1 MPDDVTPDDADAAA
15 ADADA
20 DADAA
25 AAAAA
30 AGTRHDWRRDVGLLR
45 RREVRLV
52 FGSRLASDLGSGI
65 APIALA
71 FGVLDLPGAD
81 AGDLGLVLFA
91 AAVPR
96 VLFMLFGGVVADR
109 LDRGRVMV
117 FAEVLA
123 GVAQLVAGAML
134 LTGTATIA
142 WLCLLAVVNGT
153 AFSLFYP
160 AYSGLVPSLVS
171 DPDDRQST
179 NALLRLSTN
188 IAGIL
193 GTALGGLLVATIGSG
208 WALVVDSLTFA
219 LSAALIWALGERAR
233 GRVETGTSALTDL
246 RDGWHE
252 FTARRWVWGVVLL
265 FSIMNIG
272 FSAALGVVGPV
283 RALESWN
290 GAPTW
295 AFLLA
300 CFSVGTVVGVLVALR
315 VRPERPLLVAM
326 CVAPI
331 MALPVLAMAPPV
343 PVVAVAVLAFV
354 AGVASD
360 VFEVLWITALQDNIP
375 IEALS
380 RVSSYDYLGSL
391 AFVPIG
397 LAVSGWAVSQFGV
410 TTTMWVCGA
419 LCLTS
424 AVGLLDPQVRG
435 LRAGRA

>member
-1 MPDDVTPDDADAAA
+1 MPDDVPAA
-15 ADADA
+15 ADVPAS
-20 DADAA
+20 
-25 AAAAA
+25 
-30 AGTRHDWRRDVGLLR
+30 GTPRPRHDWRRDLGLLR
-45 RREVRLV
+45 RREVALV
-52 FGSRLASDLGSGI
+52 FGSRLVSDLGSGI

-81 AGDLGLVLFA
+81 AGSLGLVLFCA
-91 AAVPR
+91 ALPR

-117 FAEVLA
+117 SAEVLA
-123 GVAQLVAGAML
+123 GLAQLVAGILL
-134 LTGTATIA
+134 LTGTASIA
-142 WLCLLAVVNGT
+142 WLCGLAVLNGT

-160 AYSGLVPSLVS
+160 AYAGVVPSLVA
-171 DPDDRQST
+171 DPADLQSV

-188 IAGIL
+188 VAGIL

-208 WALVVDSLTFA
+208 WALVADSATFF

-233 GRVETGTSALTDL
+233 GRVESSSTMLAGL
-246 RDGWHE
+246 RDGWRE

-265 FSIMNIG
+265 FSLINIG
-272 FSAALGVVGPV
+272 FSAAIGVVGPV

-300 CFSVGTVVGVLVALR
+300 CFSVGTVTGVVVALR
-315 VRPERPLLVAM
+315 VRPSRPLLVAM
-326 CVAPI
+326 CVAPV
-331 MALPVLAMAPPV
+331 MALPIIALAPPWPV
-343 PVVAVAVLAFV
+343 PVVAVLAFA

-360 VFEVLWITALQDNIP
+360 VFEVLWITALQNNIP
-375 IEALS
+375 ADALS

-397 LAVSGWAVSQFGV
+397 LAVSGWAVATYGV
-410 TTTMWVCGA
+410 EATMWACAA
-419 LCLTS
+419 LCIT
-424 AVGLLDPQVRG
+424 VVIGLLDPQVRS
-435 LRAGRA
+435 LRAGRAEGLDAAAA

>member
-1 MPDDVTPDDADAAA
+1 MPDDVPSDAGSARA
-15 ADADA
+15 
-20 DADAA
+20 
-25 AAAAA
+25 
-30 AGTRHDWRRDVGLLR
+30 RHDWRRDVGLLR
-45 RREVRLV
+45 RREVALV
-52 FGSRLASDLGSGI
+52 FGSRLVSDLGSGI

-71 FGVLDLPGAD
+71 FGVLGLPDAD
-81 AGDLGLVLFA
+81 AGSLGLVLFA
-91 AAVPR
+91 AALPR
-96 VLFMLFGGVVADR
+96 VLFMLVGGVVADR

-117 FAEVLA
+117 TAEVLA
-123 GVAQLVAGAML
+123 GLAQLLAGILL
-134 LTGTATIA
+134 LTGTATVA
-142 WLCLLAVVNGT
+142 WLCALAAVNGT

-160 AYSGLVPSLVS
+160 AYAGLVPSLVT
-171 DPDDRQST
+171 DPADLQST

-188 IAGIL
+188 VAGIL

-208 WALVVDSLTFA
+208 WALVVDSMTFA
-219 LSAALIWALGERAR
+219 LSATLIWSLGERAR
-233 GRVETGTSALTDL
+233 GRVESSASALTDL
-246 RDGWHE
+246 RDGWRE

-265 FSIMNIG
+265 FSLMNIG

-300 CFSVGTVVGVLVALR
+300 CFSVGTVAGVVVAMRLR
-315 VRPERPLLVAM
+315 PSRPLLVAM
-326 CVAPI
+326 CVAPV
-331 MALPVLAMAPPV
+331 MALPIVALAPPW
-343 PVVAVAVLAFV
+343 PVLVVGVLAFA

-360 VFEVLWITALQDNIP
+360 VFEVLWITALQNNIP
-375 IEALS
+375 ADALS

-397 LAVSGWAVSQFGV
+397 LAVSGWAVATYGV
-410 TTTMWVCGA
+410 APTMWVCAA

-435 LRAGRA
+435 LRAGRAPDLGAAPA

>member
-1 MPDDVTPDDADAAA
+1 MPDDATPDDAAAA
-15 ADADA
+15 PSDRPGA
-20 DADAA
+20 
-25 AAAAA
+25 
-30 AGTRHDWRRDVGLLR
+30 RHDWRRDVAMLR
-45 RREVRLV
+45 RREIGLV
-52 FGSRLASDLGSGI
+52 FGSRLVSDLGSGI

-71 FGVLDLPGAD
+71 FGVLALPGSD

-96 VLFMLFGGVVADR
+96 VVFMLVGGVVADR

-117 FAEVLA
+117 LAEVLA
-123 GVAQLVAGAML
+123 GLAQLLAGVLL
-134 LTGTATIA
+134 LTGSATVA
-142 WLCLLAVVNGT
+142 WLCALAVVNGT

-160 AYSGLVPSLVS
+160 AYAGLVPSLVP
-171 DPDDRQST
+171 DPADLQSA

-233 GRVETGTSALTDL
+233 GRIEASTSALTDL
-246 RDGWHE
+246 REGWRE

-265 FSIMNIG
+265 FSLMNIG

-300 CFSVGTVVGVLVALR
+300 CFSVGTVAGVVVALR
-315 VRPERPLLVAM
+315 VRPARPLLVAM
-326 CVAPI
+326 CVAPV
-331 MALPVLAMAPPV
+331 MALPIVALAPPW
-343 PVVAVAVLAFV
+343 PVVVVGVLAFA

-360 VFEVLWITALQDNIP
+360 VFEVLWITALQNNIP
-375 IEALS
+375 ADALS

-397 LAVSGWAVSQFGV
+397 LAVSGWAVATYGV
-410 TTTMWVCGA
+410 APTMWVCAA

-424 AVGLLDPQVRG
+424 AVGLLDPQVRA
-435 LRAGRA
+435 LRAGRPGDIAPLPA

>member
-1 MPDDVTPDDADAAA
+1 VPEDVPDDAAVPDGVR
-15 ADADA
+15 
-20 DADAA
+20 
-25 AAAAA
+25 
-30 AGTRHDWRRDVGLLR
+30 AGHDWRRDVGLLR
-45 RREVRLV
+45 RREVWLVFSSRLV
-52 FGSRLASDLGSGI
+52 SDLGSGI

-91 AAVPR
+91 AALPR

-117 FAEVLA
+117 SAEVLA
-123 GVAQLVAGAML
+123 GLAQLLAGALL
-134 LTGTATIA
+134 LTGTASIA
-142 WLCLLAVVNGT
+142 WLCALAVLNGT

-160 AYSGLVPSLVS
+160 AYAGLVPSLVA
-171 DPDDRQST
+171 DPRDLQSA

-188 IAGIL
+188 IAAIL
-193 GTALGGLLVATIGSG
+193 GTALGGLLVATIGAG
-208 WALVVDSLTFA
+208 WALVADSATFL

-233 GRVETGTSALTDL
+233 GRVETTTSMLTDL
-246 RDGWHE
+246 RDGWRE

-265 FSIMNIG
+265 FSLMNIG
-272 FSAALGVVGPV
+272 FGAALGVVGPV
-283 RALESWN
+283 QALESWN

-300 CFSVGTVVGVLVALR
+300 CFSVGTVAGVVVAMRLR
-315 VRPERPLLVAM
+315 PSRPLLVAM
-326 CVAPI
+326 CVAPV
-331 MALPVLAMAPPV
+331 MATPVIALAPPW
-343 PVVAVAVLAFV
+343 PVAVVAVLAFA

-360 VFEVLWITALQDNIP
+360 VFEVLWITALQNNIP
-375 IEALS
+375 ADALS

-397 LAVSGWAVSQFGV
+397 LAVSGWAVATFGV
-410 TTTMWVCGA
+410 EATMWACAA

-424 AVGLLDPQVRG
+424 VVGLLDPQVRG
-435 LRAGRA
+435 LRAGRADGLEPAGA